1 MTLDSGLTREPGT
14 SKGHILLIDDDFH
27 LLTAYGRALR
37 SAGFVV
43 DEASDGRMAMSALE
57 RNSFDVVISDIDLPG
72 MNGIQILEVV
82 RARDPELPV
91 ILMTGGANVATAAKA
106 VEHGAFRYLMKPVD
120 LLLVSALAEDAV
132 RVRKLGRLKR
142 TAFELYG
149 SAAAQES
156 YDADLKIRFENALE
170 SLTMAYQPIVCWSE
184 RKVVA
189 YEALLRTEE
198 ASLFRPNDFL
208 AAAVSL
214 GRIHDL
220 GRRIRARVARTIEE
234 FGTSNSVYVNL
245 HSKDLDDEDLY
256 SLTAPLTKLASRVVL
271 EITERDSL
279 DGVLNVKSRLQ
290 QLRDLGYRLA
300 IDDLGAGYAGLT
312 SFANITPEVVK
323 LDMSLIRGVDRE
335 ATKQKLIRSLATV
348 CKEMG
353 MLVISE
359 GVEIIEERDMLV
371 ELGCDMFQGYLFAK
385 PGKPFPTWR
394 C

>member
-1 MTLDSGLTREPGT
+1 MKTENGALLDQVVG
-14 SKGHILLIDDDFH
+14 KGHILLIDDDQQ

-37 SAGFVV
+37 SVGFAVE
-43 DEASDGRMAMSALE
+43 EASEGRMALSALE
-57 RNSFDVVISDIDLPG
+57 QHDFDVVISDIDLPG
-72 MNGIQILEVV
+72 MSGIQILETVHS
-82 RARDPELPV
+82 RDPELPV
-91 ILMTGGANVATAAKA
+91 ILVTGGADVATAVKA
-106 VEHGAFRYLMKPVD
+106 VEHGAYRYLMKPVD
-120 LLLVSALAEDAV
+120 LLLICGLAEDAV
-132 RVRKLGRLKR
+132 RLRKLGRLKR
-142 TAFELYG
+142 AAFELYG

-156 YDADLKIRFENALE
+156 HQANLQVRFGNALE
-170 SLTMAYQPIVCWSE
+170 SLHMAYQPIVCWSE
-184 RKVVA
+184 RKIVA

-198 ASLFRPNDFL
+198 ASLVRPNDFL

-220 GRRIRARVARTIEE
+220 GRRIRDQVARTIEE

-245 HSKDLDDEDLY
+245 HSKDLDDEQLY
-256 SLTAPLTKLASRVVL
+256 SPSASLTKLASRVVL

-279 DGVLNVKSRLQ
+279 DGIPNVKSRLQ

-353 MLVISE
+353 MVVISE
-359 GVEIIEERDMLV
+359 GVEIVEERDTLV
-371 ELGCDMFQGYLFAK
+371 GLGCDMFQGYLFAK

-394 C
+394 S